1 MCEVNGEKLAYRKE
15 KQDQKQD
22 QRIIK
27 ELEMDT
33 SGTKQLLDAVNDKR
47 KYTSE
52 ELKKRK
58 LSLDSDRMC

>member
-1 MCEVNGEKLAYRKE
+1 MCEVNGKE

-27 ELEMDT
+27 ELEMDI

-47 KYTSE
+47 KYISE

-58 LSLDSDRMC
+58 ISLDSDRMC